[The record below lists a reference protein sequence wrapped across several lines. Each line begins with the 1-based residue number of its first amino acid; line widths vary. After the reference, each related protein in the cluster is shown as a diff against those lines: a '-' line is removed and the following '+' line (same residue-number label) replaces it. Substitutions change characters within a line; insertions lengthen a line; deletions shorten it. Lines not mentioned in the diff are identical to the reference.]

1 MDRKRLYLML
11 VSAMLIAIG
20 LLIPLFSPVKL
31 ILEPASFTL
40 ASHVAIFIAMFVSP
54 ATAIAVAVGTTF
66 GFLMAAYPP
75 VIVFRAAS
83 HLVFALVGS
92 LLLRKNPSI
101 LKKTLSMLVFAFLIS
116 LVHAVCELLSVL
128 PFYFSTAQGGAAD
141 SSQVFWVSIVL
152 LVGVGTLVHSL
163 VDFFIARAIW
173 VPLGKLNDRVL
184 EHMSGQSPPL

>member
-20 LLIPLFSPVKL
+20 ILIPLLSPIKL
-31 ILEPASFTL
+31 LLEPASFTL

-54 ATAIAVAVGTTF
+54 ATALAVAIGTTF
-66 GFLMAAYPP
+66 GFLMAAYPL

-92 LLLRKNPSI
+92 FLLRKNPSI
-101 LKKTLSMLVFAFLIS
+101 LDRTLPMLGFAFLIS
-116 LVHAVCELLSVL
+116 LIHAVCELLSVL
-128 PFYFSTAQGGAAD
+128 PFYFSPSQAAAG
-141 SSQVFWVSIVL
+141 SQSFWVSIVL

-173 VPLGKLNDRVL
+173 VPLGKLNRHIL
-184 EHMSGQSPPL
+184 EQVSGKGSPL